1 MSKFDCDLQVE
12 DLYDDLDY
20 ADFQNLLKSQSIS
33 HFEEAS
39 YVGLAQK
46 VSGQPSKCNSEHFG
60 NRMDSGCNLRIAID

>member
-1 MSKFDCDLQVE
+1 MSKFDCDL
-12 DLYDDLDY
+12 YDDLEY

-46 VSGQPSKCNSEHFG
+46 VSGKSSERDSKHSGGRLDFG
-60 NRMDSGCNLRIAID
+60 RNLRITLDKR